1 MIEGGFAQDT
11 RQDGGQLNEIVWSAR
26 YSQIDPMTEK
36 FEAILGY
43 HGTPV
48 DSIFKRTLQLA
59 NI

>member
-1 MIEGGFAQDT
+1 MIEGGFVQDT

-43 HGTPV
+43 DGTLV
-48 DSIFKRTLQLA
+48 GSIFKRAL
-59 NI
+59 